1 MDEQQQSA
9 DASLAFESGSLQ
21 LGLVQ
26 QPPAKMNRRE
36 FLQATALGVAR
47 MTVVYSAFK
56 AFTPSL
62 AEATPFRPKSFEWE
76 EPTVAHLQAAMKSGQ
91 ETAVSLVKKYLRRIE
106 EVDHR
111 GPAINSIIELNPD
124 ALAMARELDRERRAK
139 GPRSPLHG
147 IPVLIKDNVGTCDRM
162 MTTAGSLAL
171 LGSIPPRDAFVA
183 QRLREAGALILG
195 KTNLSEWA
203 NFRSTRST
211 SGWSGRGGLTRN
223 PYALDRNPS
232 GSSSGTGAAV
242 AANLCAVGLGT
253 ETDGSITSPSS
264 YNGLVGMKPTIGLV
278 SRAGII
284 PIAHSQD
291 TAGPMT
297 RTVTDTAILLGALT
311 GNDPRDGA
319 TESSSGKGYSDYT
332 PFLNPNGLRGVRL
345 GVARQFFD
353 LQPGARKIAEAALE
367 VLKSCGAILVDPAN
381 VQTNGKFSDS
391 EDLVL
396 QYEFKADLNAYLAG
410 LGPSAPVRTLQD
422 IIEFNEHHRNK
433 EMPLFGQEIFLKAQ
447 AKGPLTDKA
456 YVEALE
462 RNHRLSRDE
471 GIDAVMNEHR
481 LDAIVSPTTGPAQ
494 TTDLVYGDRDT
505 GGCTT
510 PAAVAGYPHITVP
523 AGEVFGL
530 PVGLSFFGRAF
541 SEPTLFKCAFAFEH
555 ATKARKAP
563 RFLPTLIGG

>member
-1 MDEQQQSA
+1 
-9 DASLAFESGSLQ
+9 
-21 LGLVQ
+21 
-26 QPPAKMNRRE
+26 
-36 FLQATALGVAR
+36 

-332 PFLNPNGLRGVRL
+332 PFLDPNGLRGVRL